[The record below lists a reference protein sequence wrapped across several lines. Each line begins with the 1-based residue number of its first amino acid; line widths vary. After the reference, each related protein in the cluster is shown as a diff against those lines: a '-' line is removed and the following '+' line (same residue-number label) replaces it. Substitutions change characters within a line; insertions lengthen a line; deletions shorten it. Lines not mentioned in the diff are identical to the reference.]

1 MKVTEEK
8 SSMPSE
14 LDVDKVAKHVL
25 VIDDDAEIVE
35 SIKAALKL
43 EGLRVS
49 VARDGNQGL
58 AITETEKVD
67 LLILDMM
74 MPKRSGFL
82 VLEWLR
88 QSNQE
93 PFPVIMI
100 TGNEGTRHR
109 EYAELLGVDDYINK
123 PFTMDQLINSVH
135 RRLKPSDA

>member
-1 MKVTEEK
+1 MKVAADDLSPPTAHDAGK
-8 SSMPSE
+8 A
-14 LDVDKVAKHVL
+14 AKHVL

-58 AITETEKVD
+58 AITETEKID

-88 QSNQE
+88 QSNQD

-100 TGNEGTRHR
+100 TGNEGIRHR

-123 PFTMDQLINSVH
+123 PFTMDQLINSVN
-135 RRLKPSDA
+135 RRLKSSDE